1 MKSQGWTRVTS
12 GKSLEWKY
20 WKSGIQEELSYLT
33 GCGDVSKSAPG
44 LQLNSVWNVAAF
56 ILENFFV

>member
-1 MKSQGWTRVTS
+1 MKILEEWDTR
-12 GKSLEWKY
+12 
-20 WKSGIQEELSYLT
+20 GIKLPT

-44 LQLNSVWNVAAF
+44 LQLNSASNVADF